1 LTDDERARIAELAA
15 TRLPG
20 RLIAKEVG
28 RSHRAVWSYVMK
40 LRQPAPAERRR
51 SLLRLSL
58 AEREEISRGLAGG
71 ESFRVIAA
79 RFGRVERHSRFVMLV
94 ELPHGHSADVVADAL
109 ARHITALPQQLRRS
123 LTLSFP
129 RLGGHRV

>member
-1 LTDDERARIAELAA
+1 MWEVLSDEERARIAELAA

-28 RSHRAVWSYVMK
+28 LSHRAVWSYVLR

-51 SLLRLSL
+51 APLRLSL

-71 ESFRVIAA
+71 TPRGYPLLSSTAA
-79 RFGRVERHSRFVMLV
+79 PL
-94 ELPHGHSADVVADAL
+94 VVAS
-109 ARHITALPQQLRRS
+109 HTAP
-123 LTLSFP
+123 
-129 RLGGHRV
+129 HRVAQRAHEP

>member
-1 LTDDERARIAELAA
+1 MWEGAVGLGTRLSDEERARIAELAA

-28 RSHRAVWSYVMK
+28 RSHRAVWSYVQK

-51 SLLRLSL
+51 APLRLSL

-71 ESFRVIAA
+71 TPRGYPLLSSTAA
-79 RFGRVERHSRFVMLV
+79 PV
-94 ELPHGHSADVVADAL
+94 VVA
-109 ARHITALPQQLRRS
+109 S
-123 LTLSFP
+123 
-129 RLGGHRV
+129 